1 MFGGCMKINI
11 FRKKAFAFLI
21 NIMLIAALFA
31 GCAAIATKGKVKKE
45 DNKAEKKMAADL
57 YLEGKM
63 AETREDWS
71 QSIAAYSEAL
81 QYDPESDEIVKEG
94 SHENPT
100 FSLWEVSRIYA
111 PFVLFEPRHV
121 QVYRTQIKTFTT
133 LEWKQLVDANGDFS
147 VLGVPL
153 TKDNHIGDFNLAFR
167 NNDYDELAPP
177 RQ

>member
-1 MFGGCMKINI
+1 MIITPSTPPERLKRMLEYRRQKIPEIAEFERLFPNYLCEFKSESHHSENERNWEFIAGLYKRYLFCMNIDIVFAKI
-11 FRKKAFAFLI
+11 
-21 NIMLIAALFA
+21 
-31 GCAAIATKGKVKKE
+31 
-45 DNKAEKKMAADL
+45 
-57 YLEGKM
+57 
-63 AETREDWS
+63 
-71 QSIAAYSEAL
+71 
-81 QYDPESDEIVKEG
+81 DPESDEIVKEG